1 MNTNE
6 LLSTIR
12 EAVSFANRKLP
23 KSYSCI
29 HNALSALD
37 QLEEQIV
44 KWPRTRDGK
53 LKQVFDRLTH
63 GRTNDIPPDGVLA
76 AYVKQANEQLEAQQ
90 RDTGKV
96 IDVVMK
102 VWDWCNGANVPK
114 HQEREYF
121 RLNLE
126 ADLAKSAATAQQQPS
141 ITAETLKKHEPK
153 SGIYITLQPHGYE
166 VDLVNHK
173 MILDLYM
180 KHPNDFFTASE
191 CRDYGHDIDT
201 QQVTQRIIDLVRKAD
216 QQQPDISK

>member
-1 MNTNE
+1 VEKAWQKPSE
-6 LLSTIR
+6 LYDPV
-12 EAVSFANRKLP
+12 EEE
-23 KSYSCI
+23 
-29 HNALSALD
+29 NALLKAAKDTLAALD

-53 LKQVFDRLTH
+53 LKQVFDRLIH
-63 GRTNDIPPDGVLA
+63 GRTNDITPDGVLA
-76 AYVKQANEQLEAQQ
+76 AYVKQANDQLEAQQ
-90 RDTGKV
+90 ADIGKLIEAGDAMAKEV
-96 IDVVMK
+96 DRFIAP
-102 VWDWCNGANVPK
+102 N
-114 HQEREYF
+114 EYTSKMQSAW
-121 RLNLE
+121 E
-126 ADLAKSAATAQQQPS
+126 AAKSAAPAQQQPS
-141 ITAETLKKHEPK
+141 ITVETLKEHEPK